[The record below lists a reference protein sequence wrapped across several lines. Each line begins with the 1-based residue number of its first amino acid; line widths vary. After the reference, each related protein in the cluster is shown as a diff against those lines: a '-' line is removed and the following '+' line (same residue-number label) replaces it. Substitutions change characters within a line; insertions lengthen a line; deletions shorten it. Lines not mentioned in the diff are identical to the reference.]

1 MRKLIDPPLNAVGR
15 KLAAL
20 GIRANAVTLAGLII
34 GLFAALMIAL
44 GQPLLALIPLLISR
58 IADGLDGAVARAT
71 EKTDFGGYL
80 DITADFLFYGAIPF
94 AFVVMDPSANG
105 LAGAF
110 LITSFYFN
118 GTSFLGY
125 AILAEKNAMVT
136 TAQGH
141 KSLFVL
147 LCLFPAAFVPMAWG
161 FGAACFATGFLRI
174 YGAYQVF
181 NEMRG
186 PSQPHKRPA
195 KSNNAYGLVWSG
207 QPARRGTRTA
217 SIGFKSGER
226 KRTRSSAS
234 CTPVTTSPLICV
246 CTAERE

>member
-1 MRKLIDPPLNAVGR
+1 MLDRPMRKLIDPPLNAVGR

-94 AFVVMDPSANG
+94 AFVMMDPSANG

-141 KSLFVL
+141 KSLYYSNGILEGTETIVFFVL

-161 FGAACFATGFLRI
+161 
-174 YGAYQVF
+174 
-181 NEMRG
+181 
-186 PSQPHKRPA
+186 
-195 KSNNAYGLVWSG
+195 
-207 QPARRGTRTA
+207 
-217 SIGFKSGER
+217 
-226 KRTRSSAS
+226 
-234 CTPVTTSPLICV
+234 
-246 CTAERE
+246 RE